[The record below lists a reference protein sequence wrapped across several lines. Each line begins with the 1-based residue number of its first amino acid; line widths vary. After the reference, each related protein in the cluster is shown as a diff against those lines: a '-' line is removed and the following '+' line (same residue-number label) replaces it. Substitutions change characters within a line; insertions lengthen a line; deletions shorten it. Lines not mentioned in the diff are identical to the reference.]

1 MVVTS
6 PNQDWI
12 PTHPV
17 ERKVVRTYQDGL
29 WGEHE
34 YSRWPQPII
43 RGMWH
48 VACIPSLRHPHPLM
62 PPILWSLL
70 MPSRDWV
77 EDGTVGVPGLGFL
90 KADVRN
96 DLTNGARYATDAFQ
110 QVSGLTPERRA
121 YGDQLCLVVSQ
132 CLDRMNRLPSYAP
145 VAVAVGAH
153 LQRVGLELL
162 GLRTYLTV
170 LLPRLDSAEDYSED
184 LLPVL
189 GVFARDAATAQLA
202 TRVGLPVWFLQPL
215 SPQVKVW
222 NVVDRTFPYFLSG
235 KETDPPMRHH
245 PDELGAIANLTSSWV
260 SNLVFAVTG
269 QLCTSRLPRFDI
281 TAADTHTRE
290 DDGPMKTRRLELP
303 ATEMQAP
310 PTRPGDGPKKKTRRG
325 GKKSKSVVTSAAS
338 SSAVTLD
345 HSPEARHPARSF
357 TPSSFVLIPEPWEA
371 ALRSVSPLGQ
381 PRHSVHY
388 FYPPPFLLD
397 TVSDMTPSLIPPAGA
412 DQLRRDTKVHQYLHN
427 AVRIREFCRLRLLDP
442 LVSGEP
448 LTIAEW
454 RAALWGDYE
463 VKHAPPESTDR
474 RLKRKI
480 ENKNGVARLFGNGAA
495 LDSYN
500 SSAVEHLNG
509 IAVTA
514 EVAATDP
521 RVRALLLWES
531 HEVNFRCELSA
542 LDASLV
548 PRAAM
553 SVMERWGREA
563 YVSGVWGPEAS
574 LASVPFMWPRS
585 HDGEWENSVLHLR
598 RFISV
603 MSQWPDSPGVLRQM
617 RTAASWTSE
626 DYDHLQREAA
636 LFYVTKFT
644 SCYGRLP
651 IPPIPCQT
659 D

>member
-1 MVVTS
+1 MPTPVNNAASQKDVLAS
-6 PNQDWI
+6 SDWI

-17 ERKVVRTYQDGL
+17 ECKVVRTYQDGL

-77 EDGTVGVPGLGFL
+77 EDGTV
-90 KADVRN
+90 D
-96 DLTNGARYATDAFQ
+96 
-110 QVSGLTPERRA
+110 
-121 YGDQLCLVVSQ
+121 Q

-153 LQRVGLELL
+153 LQHVGLELL
-162 GLRTYLTV
+162 GLRTYLT
-170 LLPRLDSAEDYSED
+170 RD

-202 TRVGLPVWFLQPL
+202 TCVGLPVWFLQPL
-215 SPQVKVW
+215 SPQVQVW

-245 PDELGAIANLTSSWV
+245 PDELGAIANLMSSWV
-260 SNLVFAVTG
+260 LNLVFVVTG
-269 QLCTSRLPRFDI
+269 QLCTSRLPRFDV
-281 TAADTHTRE
+281 TATDTHTRE
-290 DDGPMKTRRLELP
+290 DNGPMKTQRLELP

-338 SSAVTLD
+338 SSAITLD

-357 TPSSFVLIPEPWEA
+357 TPSPFVLIPEPWEA

-397 TVSDMTPSLIPPAGA
+397 T
-412 DQLRRDTKVHQYLHN
+412 LRRDTKVHQYLHN
-427 AVRIREFCRLRLLDP
+427 AMRIREFCRLRLLNP

-474 RLKRKI
+474 RLKHKI

-542 LDASLV
+542 LDVSLV

-574 LASVPFMWPRS
+574 LASVVPCLAPGSEPFMWPRS

-617 RTAASWTSE
+617 RTAVSWTSE